1 MGCSCSDKDNKVINE
16 VLQIHNEN
24 RKKHNS
30 QPLIKNETLNDLAKD
45 YAKQISKG
53 NTFSNNI
60 YKGIFLGENI
70 YIFKGEEPF
79 NPKDMCDAWYNEIKN
94 YDKNLNE
101 YQKNTSHFT
110 QMIWKETKEIGFA
123 CKKVKRV
130 YYAVALYYPPGNTL
144 GEYKEN
150 VLFTD

>member
-1 MGCSCSDKDNKVINE
+1 MIPT
-16 VLQIHNEN
+16 IRH
-24 RKKHNS
+24 
-30 QPLIKNETLNDLAKD
+30 
-45 YAKQISKG
+45 
-53 NTFSNNI
+53 
-60 YKGIFLGENI
+60 IFLGENI

-79 NPKDMCDAWYNEIKN
+79 NPKEICDAWYNEIKN

-130 YYAVALYYPPGNTL
+130 YYAVALYYPPGNTS
-144 GEYKEN
+144 GECKEN